1 MVRIASL
8 FIGLCLTTNVA
19 LAERPPLGLE
29 VKKVGANLVLQH
41 PTIEGLSQFVEHSS
55 KPPAPPLV
63 QPLPAPQWDADGEVV
78 AATRVTEQLK
88 PGTFVVRKFDP
99 QYMSF
104 STVLEEPAGELSEA
118 AWAAV
123 DLAPDWLKVELT
135 GKFARLP
142 TQFQNDYAALM
153 IEAEDPRFLDE
164 LAFLIA
170 NTTAGDL
177 THEYIRPR
185 YLSDQVKFLYAAD
198 ALLGYVSIKEVGT
211 PGEGDYWTTT
221 VYKYTEE
228 GVEKE
233 YELPRD
239 HYYWWIVHP
248 RLDGEELY
256 DIRPDTGKFA
266 GYPLALTY
274 KEFFLFNPET
284 TENYMDHYVF
294 RDPPPYEA
302 AEKGLKLI
310 PLGDLQDCGP
320 SQRGAFVDLK
330 IGPNH
335 LTRDSQGRTTSMEFR
350 IRHKGIILATTML
363 LEKAWAEDKCEAL
376 QTFLRHG
383 PGNVPAQAKH
393 KHLVVMETAPFG
405 LDGVIEEVLD
415 EFDVNYEII
424 SAAELLDYDL
434 TEVRKIIIPSDQP
447 LTVYQTI
454 SENRE
459 MLEQWAKS
467 NWNILEIHGAVTN
480 ADQDW
485 SGLIMP
491 GGFTAEGVAD
501 QDDDVVT
508 VWGQPALA
516 DIIANTD
523 SLWDSV
529 SYPGLN
535 GDRLY
540 DPDTFALD
548 KLTFWASQNI
558 WDSIGDWSEKHP
570 WFMPERS
577 VQAVRLTYNHYG
589 NCGENQDI
597 VTGGSRAVLIPAA
610 NSNNGPEDHVW
621 SEFFLDGKWHTYQ
634 IGWSDGNADI
644 DHPGISSGKKWG
656 GGKNNS
662 FVMQTRGDGVAINRT
677 DYYHYTGDLKIYV
690 EDQNGTPIQGAT
702 VLVATETYYKDN
714 GEYPLT
720 LGFWDNTDA
729 DGHVTIQCGSNIHDD
744 LEQACHDPDVE
755 NRCNNYYI
763 RVITSA
769 GNFPAGDNGV
779 ALAVSDV
786 EAVQGF
792 EKEITVTIE
801 GELADRVPTAVLEST
816 ATNRDYGLRIAF
828 PMLREMACGLSPYA
842 GKYCD
847 EVQPGSLDFYILDS
861 ANFEA
866 FAAGEEFEAIAAYE
880 AIAEDFDELVEAPLD
895 QIWYLVF
902 MHQLQ
907 LDHEQLF
914 DLHLELLS
922 GQAPTVADGPSDSDI
937 LSSPDS
943 STPSGDG
950 WIPPSDD
957 SISPASGDTGTTS
970 NKQSG
975 SCSTTNTSP
984 LTTALL
990 LALLLLL
997 VCLPRRSYP

>member
-1 MVRIASL
+1 MVRLISL
-8 FIGLCLTTNVA
+8 MLGFCLFSGNA
-19 LAERPPLGLE
+19 LAERPPLGLD
-29 VKKVGANLVLQH
+29 VKRVGANLVLQH
-41 PTIEGLSQFVEHSS
+41 PTLEPLQDFVTKSP
-55 KPPAPPLV
+55 KPPSAPLV
-63 QPLPAPQWDADGEVV
+63 QPLPQPAWEGDGAVV

-88 PGTFVVRKFDP
+88 PGTFTVRRYDP
-99 QYMSF
+99 MYMTF
-104 STVLEEPAGELSEA
+104 STVLEDSADTLTDD

-123 DLAPDWLKVELT
+123 ELAPDWLKVELT
-135 GKFARLP
+135 GKFSRLP
-142 TQFQNDYAALM
+142 AQSQKDYAELM
-153 IEAEDPRFLDE
+153 LNAEDPRYLDE
-164 LAFLIA
+164 IAFLIA

-185 YLSDQVKFLYAAD
+185 YLSDQVKFVYAAD
-198 ALLGYVSIKEVGT
+198 EMLGYVSLKEVGT

-221 VYKYTEE
+221 VYTYTEE

-233 YELPRD
+233 YELPREY
-239 HYYWWIVHP
+239 YYWWIVHP

-284 TENYMDHYVF
+284 TANYMDHYVL

-302 AEKGLKLI
+302 KEKGLKLI
-310 PLGDLQDCGP
+310 PTEDLQGWGP

-363 LEKAWAEDKCEAL
+363 LEQGYADGKCDAL

-383 PGNVPAQAKH
+383 PGNVPAQAAH
-393 KHLVVMETAPFG
+393 KHLVVMESAPFG
-405 LDGVIEEVLD
+405 HEGIIESVLD
-415 EFDVNYEII
+415 KFDVNYEVIT
-424 SAAELLDYDL
+424 AAQLVTYDL
-434 TEVRKIIIPSDQP
+434 TDVRKIIVPSDQP
-447 LTVYQTI
+447 LAVYEVL

-467 NWNILEIHGAVTN
+467 NWNILEIHGAVSTPE
-480 ADQDW
+480 QDW
-485 SGLIMP
+485 SGLTMP

-501 QDDDVVT
+501 EDDDFVT
-508 VWGQPALA
+508 AWGQPALA
-516 DIIANTD
+516 DVIANTTI
-523 SLWDSV
+523 LWDSV
-529 SYPGLN
+529 KYPGLN

-548 KLTFWASQNI
+548 KVTFWASQNI
-558 WDSIGDWSEKHP
+558 WDSIGDWAEKHP

-597 VTGGSRAVLIPAA
+597 VTGGSRAVLIPAS
-610 NSNNGPEDHVW
+610 NTNNGPEDHVW

-662 FVMQTRGDGVAINRT
+662 FIMQTRGDGAVINHT
-677 DYYHYTGDLKIYV
+677 DYYHYTGDLTVYV

-702 VLVATETYYKDN
+702 ILVATETYYKDN

-720 LGFWDNTDA
+720 LGFWDKTDSE
-729 DGHVTIQCGSNIHDD
+729 GRVTIQCGANIHDD

-769 GNFPAGDNGV
+769 GNFPAGENGV

-786 EAVQGF
+786 EAVSGF
-792 EKEITVTIE
+792 KKEITVTIE
-801 GELADRVPTAVLEST
+801 GDLPRRNPMEVTDVATTDST
-816 ATNRDYGLRIAF
+816 HGLRVAF
-828 PMLREMACGLSPYA
+828 PILREMVCALSPYS

-847 EVQPGSLDFYILDS
+847 EYQLGSLDFYILD
-861 ANFEA
+861 APNYEA
-866 FAAGEEFEAIAAYE
+866 FAAGEEFEALAAYE
-880 AIAEDFDELVEAPLD
+880 GVSEDFDQIVEAPLD
-895 QIWYLVF
+895 QEWYLVF
-902 MHQLQ
+902 MHQQQ

-914 DLHLELLS
+914 DLQLELLS
-922 GQAPTVADGPSDSDI
+922 GQPAVIADGPQQTSDVTTSPGGDW
-937 LSSPDS
+937 SSPDS
-943 STPSGDG
+943 DDG
-950 WIPPSDD
+950 
-957 SISPASGDTGTTS
+957 SPAAGGDLEEEGE
-970 NKQSG
+970 KKSG
-975 SCSTTNTSP
+975 SCAATAPSP
-984 LTTALL
+984 WAGFLL
-990 LALLLLL
+990 LALFGVLLAW
-997 VCLPRRSYP
+997 RRLRA